1 MARVF
6 EIDHSDTMWRVKAHG
21 HVLTEYENKSSA
33 LAEGVRLAMSNEPST
48 LIVKRRSGA
57 VETAVHLWA
66 RRACIV
72 APA

>member
-6 EIDHSDTMWRVKAHG
+6 EIDHSDSLWRLKARG
-21 HVLTEYENKSSA
+21 HVLSEFKEKSRA

-48 LIVKRRSGA
+48 LIVKRPGGA
-57 VETAVHLWA
+57 IETAVHLWA
-66 RRACIV
+66 RRACIE